1 MNLIKLLLLAGAAFL
16 IWRMIA
22 PKLRGITDT
31 DKARRMLG
39 VGATAS
45 REEII
50 AAHRRLVAKV
60 HPDAGGSEGLAAE
73 LNAARDTLLRTV
85 NGQERGGNP

>member
-1 MNLIKLLLLAGAAFL
+1 MNLLKLLLLAGAAFL
-16 IWRMIA
+16 LWRMFA
-22 PKLRGITDT
+22 PTLRGISDT

-39 VGATAS
+39 VGAGAT

-73 LNAARDTLLRTV
+73 LNAARDTLLRTMP
-85 NGQERGGNP
+85 GQRSG

>member
-1 MNLIKLLLLAGAAFL
+1 LLKILLLAGAAFML
-16 IWRMIA
+16 WRMFA
-22 PKLRGITDT
+22 PNLRGVPDA
-31 DKARRMLG
+31 DKARRLLG
-39 VGATAS
+39 VGASAS

-73 LNAARDTLLRTV
+73 LNAARDTLLKRT
-85 NGQERGGNP
+85 GR

>member
-1 MNLIKLLLLAGAAFL
+1 LLRLLLLAGAAFFF
-16 IWRMIA
+16 WRMFA
-22 PKLRGITDT
+22 PKLRGVSDT

-39 VGATAS
+39 VGAGAS

-73 LNAARDTLLRTV
+73 LNAARDTLLRTMPEKRS
-85 NGQERGGNP
+85 G

>member
-1 MNLIKLLLLAGAAFL
+1 MNLLKILLLLGAAFFL
-16 IWRMIA
+16 WRMIA
-22 PKLRGITDT
+22 PKLRGVSDV
-31 DKARRMLG
+31 DKARRVLG
-39 VGATAS
+39 VKSSAG

-73 LNAARDTLLRTV
+73 LNAARDILLRSLPPTT
-85 NGQERGGNP
+85 

>member
-1 MNLIKLLLLAGAAFL
+1 MSVAHAGCSVVSANAN
-16 IWRMIA
+16 
-22 PKLRGITDT
+22 
-31 DKARRMLG
+31 
-39 VGATAS
+39 

-73 LNAARDTLLRTV
+73 INAARDLLLRTTDT
-85 NGQERGGNP
+85 GRR